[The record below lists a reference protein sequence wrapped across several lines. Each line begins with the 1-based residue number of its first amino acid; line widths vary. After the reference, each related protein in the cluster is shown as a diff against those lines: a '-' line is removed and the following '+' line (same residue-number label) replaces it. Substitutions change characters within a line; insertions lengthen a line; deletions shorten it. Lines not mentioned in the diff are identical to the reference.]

1 MNDQI
6 EAARDRAKQVV
17 IGLKFVRD
25 QQERDVLRL
34 YEHIKTQEQE
44 IKQLNEKIRQ
54 MTIDA
59 LSKRSF
65 SGSNP
70 FAGF

>member
-17 IGLKFVRD
+17 IGLKVVRD
-25 QQERDVLRL
+25 QQARDVLRL

>member
-6 EAARDRAKQVV
+6 EAARDRAEQVV
-17 IGLKFVRD
+17 IGLKVVRD
-25 QQERDVLRL
+25 QQARDVLRL